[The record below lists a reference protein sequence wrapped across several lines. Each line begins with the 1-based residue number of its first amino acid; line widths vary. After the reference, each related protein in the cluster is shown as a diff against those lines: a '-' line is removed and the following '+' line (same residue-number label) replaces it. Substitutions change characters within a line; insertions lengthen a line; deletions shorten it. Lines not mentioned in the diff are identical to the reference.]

1 MKAMSKGRCEV
12 RPGAAQPAG
21 LQRGAAHG
29 AVAEFRAGGGGGRRG
44 AHPGRARDHTI
55 IYISNIRS
63 SYIIRKKKRILV
75 ELLNTN
81 RICISYNMY
90 NVDMF

>member
-1 MKAMSKGRCEV
+1 MSKGRCEV

-44 AHPGRARDHTI
+44 AHAGGARDHTI
-55 IYISNIRS
+55 IYIYSNMRS
-63 SYIIRKKKRILV
+63 Y
-75 ELLNTN
+75 
-81 RICISYNMY
+81 YM
-90 NVDMF
+90 